1 MLDNGAAMVGTINTP
16 IGNVSLLLVFRNTF
30 AVGTRRRVCEE
41 PPNVAKFICSVPL
54 C

>member
-1 MLDNGAAMVGTINTP
+1 MLDNGAAMVGTIITS
-16 IGNVSLLLVFRNTF
+16 IVIVSLPLVFKDTV

-41 PPNVAKFICSVPL
+41 PPNVAKFISSVPL